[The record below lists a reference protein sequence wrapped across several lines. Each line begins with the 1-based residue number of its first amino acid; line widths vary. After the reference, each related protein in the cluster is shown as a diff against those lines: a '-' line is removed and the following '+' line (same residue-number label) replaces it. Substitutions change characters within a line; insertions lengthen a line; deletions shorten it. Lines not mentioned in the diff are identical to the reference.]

1 MSNEVILNLGSSTQD
16 NQRLTNGSDDQ
27 VLTMDSGAPAWKAS
41 VSGSKAYLSFD
52 VVGNTGSTTFGFIG
66 QTVNINAF
74 FDQKDNS
81 GDFTVTGNNQI
92 NNISGRELVLIYAI
106 NFCGRATSGIG
117 AKCIYSST
125 VNGSAQSDK
134 SEGVL
139 VNNVNDLTEISL
151 SGTLTIPISGSVIFT
166 TSNTT
171 STDPFVVENINGF
184 LKEV

>member
-1 MSNEVILNLGSSTQD
+1 MSDELAKRKGVSDSEQELI
-16 NQRLTNGSDDQ
+16 TNGTDGQ
-27 VLTMDSGAPAWKAS
+27 VLTMVGGVWDAADNM
-41 VSGSKAYLSFD
+41 GSNKAYLSFD
-52 VVGNTGSTTFGFIG
+52 VVGNTGSTSFGFIG

-92 NNISGRELVLIYAI
+92 NNVSGRELTLIYAM
-106 NFCGRATSGIG
+106 NFCGRATAGVG
-117 AKCIYSST
+117 AKCVYSST
-125 VNGSAQSDK
+125 VNGAAQSDK

-151 SGTLTIPISGSVIFT
+151 SGTLTIPIGGNALFT

-171 STDPFVVENINGF
+171 STDSFIIENINGF